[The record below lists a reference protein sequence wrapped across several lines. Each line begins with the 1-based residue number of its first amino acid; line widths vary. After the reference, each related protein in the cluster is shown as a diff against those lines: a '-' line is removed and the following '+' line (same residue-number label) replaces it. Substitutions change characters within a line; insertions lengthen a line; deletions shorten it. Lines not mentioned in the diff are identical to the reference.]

1 MADELEE
8 KVGEFVDYV
17 DSDSRIE
24 SKRAKIVFKLDRIVL
39 DEMIADPALSNYSCL
54 VLDEAHER
62 TINID
67 VIIGILHNLFKKARK
82 SFKAIITSASMDI
95 KLF

>member
-39 DEMIADPALSNYSCL
+39 D
-54 VLDEAHER
+54 
-62 TINID
+62 
-67 VIIGILHNLFKKARK
+67 
-82 SFKAIITSASMDI
+82 
-95 KLF
+95 

>member
-1 MADELEE
+1 VADELEE